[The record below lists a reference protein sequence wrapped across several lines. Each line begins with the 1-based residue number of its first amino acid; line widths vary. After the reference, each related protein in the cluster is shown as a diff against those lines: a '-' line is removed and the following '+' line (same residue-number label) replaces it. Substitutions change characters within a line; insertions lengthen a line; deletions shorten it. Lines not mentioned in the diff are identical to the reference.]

1 MKQDRKFEKHIAE
14 HAHDMKIAKLR
25 LGLWIIGG
33 IFLFVLAVAAFAVS
47 LADGVKAHLPERT
60 AEIVVNGSAP
70 VEDHA
75 EFFGIPDEP
84 AEGVGREEKTCAVT
98 RAASGISAD
107 RLDYTDGVIWGWD
120 GRYCELWEMD
130 LFARIMYLEF
140 WGTSPECCE
149 AGIDAILRLWES
161 GEFGDSLG
169 GVLTA
174 VNAAGKYVYSTY
186 PAVWTTEYD
195 AEGLAWCRAY
205 CEERFATGPVWIA
218 TYFQKYGYPDWG
230 VWSPVPCYCLDGVF
244 FSVARWW

>member
-1 MKQDRKFEKHIAE
+1 MKNTKKTNKPRTPQEQYARDVKIEKA
-14 HAHDMKIAKLR
+14 KIGALC
-25 LGLWIIGG
+25 IGG
-33 IFLFVLAVAAFAVS
+33 ILLFAVLLALFASS
-47 LADGVKAHLPERT
+47 LAEGIRKNQPEQA
-60 AEIVVNGSAP
+60 AE
-70 VEDHA
+70 VEVYGA
-75 EFFGIPDEP
+75 AEP
-84 AEGVGREEKTCAVT
+84 AEGVGREVVSATYT
-98 RAASGISAD
+98 PAAATISAD
-107 RLDYTDGVIWGWD
+107 VLDYTSGVIWGWD

-130 LFARIMYLEF
+130 LLSRIFYLEF
-140 WGTSPECCE
+140 WGASPECCE

>member
-1 MKQDRKFEKHIAE
+1 MKKSFEAKRRNA
-14 HAHDMKIAKLR
+14 KIAASR
-25 LGLWIIGG
+25 RRRGGTMAVWITLG
-33 IFLFVLAVAAFAVS
+33 VLAFIGVTLAFWWS
-47 LADGVKAHLPERT
+47 LASDVD
-60 AEIVVNGSAP
+60 SARAAMAADTP
-70 VEDHA
+70 SE
-75 EFFGIPDEP
+75 GI
-84 AEGVGREEKTCAVT
+84 GREVVSETYT
-98 RAASGISAD
+98 PAAATISAD
-107 RLDYTDGVIWGWD
+107 VLDYTDGVIWGWD

-130 LFARIMYLEF
+130 LLSRIFYLEF
-140 WGTSPECCE
+140 WGASPECCE

-195 AEGLAWCRAY
+195 AEGLTWCRAY